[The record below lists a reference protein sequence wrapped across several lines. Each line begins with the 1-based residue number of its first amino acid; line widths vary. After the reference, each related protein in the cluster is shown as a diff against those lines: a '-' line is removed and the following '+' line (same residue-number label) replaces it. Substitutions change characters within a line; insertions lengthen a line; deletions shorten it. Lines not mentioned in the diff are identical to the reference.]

1 MALTDTQRIA
11 VAQSYIDA
19 LVSHDSAA
27 VPFAVDCI
35 RIEMGLKTGRNGEH
49 LHRSLDRGP
58 QFKLIKATTPPQ
70 YTVDGDVVR
79 AVYDVIT
86 KPALFGVRV
95 GSHVDEEFVIPAAD
109 GRIHHIRAGIRPF
122 LHR

>member
-1 MALTDTQRIA
+1 MALTDAQRIA

-27 VPFAVDCI
+27 VPFAEDCV

-58 QFKLIKATTPPQ
+58 QFKLIKETTPPR

-86 KPALFGVRV
+86 KPALFGWRV
-95 GSHVDEEFVIPAAD
+95 CSHVDETFVIPASD
-109 GRIHHIRAGIRPF
+109 GRIHHVRAGIKPF
-122 LHR
+122 LKR